1 MYPISRSKQRG
12 SAAAVVAVI
21 VVVLIIVV
29 LLLHFLSRRA
39 PEAVQNFQ
47 QLVMTIDK
55 LNTQIASREER
66 IRNLVRRY
74 NEDRPTATIDT
85 TGLGRFGLTPEQAE
99 LMARRIAQEK
109 DLSYRGILQEVI
121 DLDQEMTQLSQEM
134 QEVRSRLRPPY
145 VVQRGETHFQ
155 VAMNFL
161 TEEVGLSEEEALRH
175 IEREALFPELLP
187 GFEIWN
193 YWGEGVFGT
202 FVTQGSAKISPNE
215 LMRISKRKID
225 QERRTLTEARDRAQ
239 EQVSDLE
246 TRRLELED
254 QLSKLE
260 GERAQALAQ
269 IAQMAEQNA
278 ELASQLNSVIYQVA
292 RFSTFEKEGVLRKP
306 ALGKWRTSDLD
317 KLTDT
322 KSIDL
327 RQTREISFSSVDA
340 GLSKISKV
348 ILFPRYFLEDDDYR
362 IEIAQDR
369 TSGTL
374 TLLRPERFQL
384 VKLAVALD

>member
-1 MYPISRSKQRG
+1 MNLICWSKQRG
-12 SAAAVVAVI
+12 SVAAVVAVI

-39 PEAVQNFQ
+39 PEAVQDFQ
-47 QLVMTIDK
+47 QLVVKIDK
-55 LNTQIASREER
+55 LNTQIASREDR

-74 NEDRPTATIDT
+74 NEDRPTAAIDT

-134 QEVRSRLRPPY
+134 QEIRARLRPPY
-145 VVQRGETHFQ
+145 VIQKGETHFQ

-161 TEEVGLSEEEALRH
+161 TEDVGLSEEEALRH
-175 IEREALFPELLP
+175 IEREALFPEMLP

-239 EQVSDLE
+239 EQVADLE
-246 TRRLELED
+246 VRRTELAAQLE
-254 QLSKLE
+254 KLE
-260 GERAQALAQ
+260 AERAKALAQ

-278 ELASQLNSVIYQVA
+278 DLASQLNSVVHQVA
-292 RFSTFEKEGVLRKP
+292 SFSTFKKQGALHKP
-306 ALGKWRTSDLD
+306 TLGKWRVEDLD
-317 KLTDT
+317 KMVDT
-322 KSIDL
+322 RSIDL
-327 RQTREISFSSVDA
+327 RQTQEISFSAADA
-340 GLSKISKV
+340 GVSKISKV
-348 ILFPRYFLEDDDYR
+348 VLFPRYFLEDTDYR
-362 IEIAQDR
+362 IDIAPDR
-369 TSGTL
+369 GSAKL
-374 TLLRPERFQL
+374 TLLRPEQFQL
-384 VKLAVALD
+384 VRLAIAVD

>member
-47 QLVMTIDK
+47 QLVMKIDK

-327 RQTREISFSSVDA
+327 RQTREISFSSMDA

>member
-47 QLVMTIDK
+47 QLVMKIDK